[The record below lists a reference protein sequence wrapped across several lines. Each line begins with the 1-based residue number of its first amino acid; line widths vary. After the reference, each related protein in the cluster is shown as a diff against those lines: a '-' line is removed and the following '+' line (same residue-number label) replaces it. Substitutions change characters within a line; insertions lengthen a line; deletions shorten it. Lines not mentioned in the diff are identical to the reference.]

1 MKTIILLFLQ
11 IIAIVASCLIINYGI
26 IELDKSNI
34 WWGSI
39 LLASNFGG
47 LVYRIIEIKETLE

>member
-1 MKTIILLFLQ
+1 M
-11 IIAIVASCLIINYGI
+11 AIVASCIIINLGI

-34 WWGSI
+34 WLGSI

-47 LVYRIIEIKETLE
+47 LVYNITEIKELLK